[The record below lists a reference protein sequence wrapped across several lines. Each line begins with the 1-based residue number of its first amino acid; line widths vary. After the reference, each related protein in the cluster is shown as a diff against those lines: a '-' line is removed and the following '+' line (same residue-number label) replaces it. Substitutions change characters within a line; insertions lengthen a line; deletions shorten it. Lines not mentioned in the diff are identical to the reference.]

1 MATVTAIAP
10 SHWAI
15 YLMYGEPEG
24 MDQRDLML
32 AARLI
37 DELGGPVVT
46 CEDYGVSRYDGVLTD
61 CQTYTAIVEG

>member
-1 MATVTAIAP
+1 
-10 SHWAI
+10 
-15 YLMYGEPEG
+15 MYGEPEG
-24 MDQRDLML
+24 MDPRDLML
-32 AARLI
+32 AERLI